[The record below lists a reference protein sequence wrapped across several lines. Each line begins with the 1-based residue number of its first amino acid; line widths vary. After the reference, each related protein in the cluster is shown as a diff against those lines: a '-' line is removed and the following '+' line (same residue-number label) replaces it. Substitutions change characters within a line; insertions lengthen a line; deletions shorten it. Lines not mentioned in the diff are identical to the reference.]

1 MFSIPLIGSV
11 LAVSFFIVSPLHSV
25 GDDWSSLRSPWKP
38 RDPSPHP
45 PPQKKNLHPSP
56 QAIKMTSL
64 LHREDY
70 ETRIKLSI

>member
-11 LAVSFFIVSPLHSV
+11 LAVSFFLYTPLVTTDPPSV
-25 GDDWSSLRSPWKP
+25 LPENHMILP
-38 RDPSPHP
+38 PTP
-45 PPQKKNLHPSP
+45 PPKKNLHPSP